1 MHDDAIIRLFLSRDE
16 RAITE
21 VKTEYGAVCERTAR
35 NLLGD
40 AHAAEEV
47 VSDMLLALW
56 RSIPPEKPRS
66 LKAYVLGI
74 TKRCALKAYRDR
86 TAQKR
91 GGNIRIESLDELE
104 SCLPSG
110 ESVENRAD
118 AKRLS
123 AILNDWLGRLEASD
137 RALFLKRYW
146 FEESVSEIAKT
157 AGQSPMWASGRLHSL
172 RKKLKEQ
179 LEKEGFYV

>member
-21 VKTEYGAVCERTAR
+21 VKTEYGAACERAAR
-35 NLLGD
+35 NILGD
-40 AHAAEEV
+40 ASAAEEA

-66 LKAYVLGI
+66 LKAYALGI
-74 TKRCALKAYRDR
+74 TKRCALRSYRDR
-86 TAQKR
+86 NAKKR
-91 GGNIRIESLDELE
+91 GGSFSAESLSELE
-104 SCLPSG
+104 RCLPSG
-110 ESVENRAD
+110 ENVENRAD

-123 AILNDWLGRLEASD
+123 AILNDWLGQLEASD

-146 FEESVSEIAKT
+146 FEESVSELAKT
-157 AGQSPMWASGRLHSL
+157 AGQPPMWVSSKLHSL
-172 RKKLKEQ
+172 RKKLKDQ